1 MAGNFVTLG
10 SHRDIQVLSPTLV
23 VDVERVSAATV
34 PHNVTFER
42 IVPLTIFGTSAADAY
57 IGELATAI
65 EQRLDSGLADAAAFT
80 QDVDGS
86 GLIIDAVE
94 FVVSIAGGPDQPFP
108 FSTTVT
114 VPVTLLTAD
123 PAFVGDLVTPL
134 FEDALAKLRQTAGV

>member
-10 SHRDIQVLSPTLV
+10 SHRDVQVLSPTLV
-23 VDVERVSAATV
+23 VDVERVAAATL

-42 IVPLTIFGTSAADAY
+42 IVPLTIFGTPAADDY

-80 QDVDGS
+80 QDVDAS
-86 GLIIDAVE
+86 GLVVDAVE
-94 FVVSIAGGPDQPFP
+94 FVVSVTGGPDQPFP
-108 FSTTVT
+108 FATTVT

-123 PAFVGDLVTPL
+123 TAFVGDLVAPM
-134 FEDALAKLRQTAGV
+134 FEDALTKLRATAGL